1 MGNVTLRVP
10 SPGFA
15 WLLVAVLAVIAIA
28 VAVTG
33 SHHGTPVVHVWH
45 AHLLPALGRFV
56 VPPPAPGH

>member
-1 MGNVTLRVP
+1 MTLRVP
-10 SPGFA
+10 SSRFA

-45 AHLLPALGRFV
+45 AHLLPAPL
-56 VPPPAPGH
+56 PDPQQ